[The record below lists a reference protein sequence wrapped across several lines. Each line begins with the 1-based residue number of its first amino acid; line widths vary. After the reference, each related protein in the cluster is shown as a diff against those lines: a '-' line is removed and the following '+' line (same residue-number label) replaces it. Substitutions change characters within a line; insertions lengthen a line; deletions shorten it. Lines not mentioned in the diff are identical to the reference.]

1 MPQASKA
8 VLAVDAHGGDHAL
21 AVTLPAAFA
30 ALRDDRGIEIVMV
43 GRREDIERAVERGRA
58 TESGQAELRERLSFH
73 YVDSALP
80 MDVRAVSALRKG
92 EGSSLWEAIRLVAN
106 GEAHACVSGGNTG
119 AMMALGVRLV
129 GMIPGIERPVLMA
142 YIPHAHGFTGA
153 LDLGAN
159 LSVTERQL
167 VQFAVMGA
175 LTAEKVDGIDN
186 PRVGLLNVGHEES
199 KGHVVVQAA
208 HALLKEMPINYIG
221 FVEGNDLY
229 TGKVDVAVCDGFSG
243 NLIIKASEG
252 LARMTMAQLRASF
265 SGSLRGRLG
274 AWLARPALERMLA
287 RMDPS
292 AHNGAPL
299 LGLRG
304 VVVKSHGHADIRA
317 YTQAILEAAQA
328 ARKTLPQRIDSL
340 IQQYHL
346 EA

>member
-1 MPQASKA
+1 MAQHDQAI
-8 VLAVDAHGGDHAL
+8 LAVDAHGGDHGL
-21 AVTLPAAFA
+21 SVTLPAAVASLVSDTALEIILVGIREEIEA
-30 ALRDDRGIEIVMV
+30 ALSSLSSPSQSWS
-43 GRREDIERAVERGRA
+43 A
-58 TESGQAELRERLSFH
+58 RLSIH
-73 YVDSALP
+73 PAESALP
-80 MDVRAVSALRKG
+80 MDIRAVAALRRG
-92 EGSSLWEAIRLVAN
+92 EGSSLWEAIRLVAD
-106 GEAHACVSGGNTG
+106 GTASACISGGNTG

-129 GMIPGIERPVLMA
+129 GLLPGIERPVLMA
-142 YIPHAHGFTGA
+142 YLPNPDGFTAA

-167 VQFAVMGA
+167 VQFAVMGS
-175 LTAEKVDGIDN
+175 LTAEKVDGIEN

-208 HALLKEMPINYIG
+208 HALLKDMPINYIG

-229 TGKVDVAVCDGFSG
+229 AGTVDVAVCDGFSG
-243 NLIIKASEG
+243 NLIIKACEG
-252 LARMTMAQLRASF
+252 LARMTMTQLRETF
-265 SGSLRGRLG
+265 SSSVSARAG
-274 AWLARPALERMLA
+274 AVLAGPALRRLLA

-304 VVVKSHGHADIRA
+304 TVVKSHGHADRQA
-317 YTQAILEAAQA
+317 FAQAIREAAQA
-328 ARKTLPQRIDSL
+328 ARKRLPHRIDSL

>member
-1 MPQASKA
+1 MPERSKA
-8 VLAVDAHGGDHAL
+8 TLAVDAHGGDHGL
-21 AVTLPAAFA
+21 AVTLPAVLA
-30 ALRDDRGIEIVMV
+30 ALQADPAIEITLV
-43 GRREDIERAVERGRA
+43 GRSEDLDVARAGDLAASCHKAEAAQQLRFQFA
-58 TESGQAELRERLSFH
+58 ESSLA
-73 YVDSALP
+73 
-80 MDVRAVSALRKG
+80 MDVRAVTALRTG
-92 EGSSLWEAIRLVAN
+92 AGSSLWEAIRLVNELQAD
-106 GEAHACVSGGNTG
+106 GCVSGGSTG
-119 AMMALGVRLV
+119 AMMAIGVRQI

-142 YIPHAHGFTGA
+142 HIPRDNGCTAA

-167 VQFAVMGA
+167 VQFAVMGSLA
-175 LTAEKVDGIDN
+175 AEHVDGVEN

-208 HALLKEMPINYIG
+208 HSMLKEVPINYVG

-229 TGKVDVAVCDGFSG
+229 TGVVDVAVCDGFSG
-243 NLIIKASEG
+243 NLILKSGEG
-252 LARMTMAQLRASF
+252 LARMAMSQLRETF
-265 SGSLRGRLG
+265 SSTLGGRLG
-274 AWLARPALERMLA
+274 AWFARDALRGMLA

-304 VVVKSHGHADIRA
+304 VVVKSHGHADVRA
-317 YTQAILEAAQA
+317 FTQAILEAAQA
-328 ARKTLPQRIDSL
+328 ARKNLPQRIDSL